1 MVLFPTANCRSILT
15 SNTLCSTNLRT
26 PSPQSPPRS
35 SVQKEGKIE
44 TKQLGEAWP
53 KKTGR
58 QIMVKGGHHE
68 ERHAF
73 SKQHFT
79 TWAQTIQTFP
89 WSFPTQNPP
98 CATTF
103 EEKKLR
109 LPRASGLCL
118 SPEYV
123 HRWGSTAAT
132 VICHFVSDASSLAS
146 FLALQVPLK
155 YLLYLLCARLSK
167 KSVNMCSYPG
177 IFPKP
182 AQLNKSR
189 KYHQEI
195 LF

>member
-58 QIMVKGGHHE
+58 QIMMKGGHHE
-68 ERHAF
+68 EGMHSVNNILLHGHRP
-73 SKQHFT
+73 SKHFLGYSYSGSSMYHHFWRNT
-79 TWAQTIQTFP
+79 LQLAYVSGICTLVGKHSCHRYMPFCQW
-89 WSFPTQNPP
+89 
-98 CATTF
+98 
-103 EEKKLR
+103 R
-109 LPRASGLCL
+109 LFANS
-118 SPEYV
+118 
-123 HRWGSTAAT
+123 
-132 VICHFVSDASSLAS
+132 
-146 FLALQVPLK
+146 LALQVPRK

-182 AQLNKSR
+182 VQLNKSR

>member
-79 TWAQTIQTFP
+79 TWAQAIQTFP
-89 WSFPTQNPP
+89 RSFPTQNPP

-103 EEKKLR
+103 EETNCDFLEPPAYACLR
-109 LPRASGLCL
+109 NMYIGGGAQLPPLYAILSVTPLRSQASLRFR
-118 SPEYV
+118 S
-123 HRWGSTAAT
+123 
-132 VICHFVSDASSLAS
+132 
-146 FLALQVPLK
+146 
-155 YLLYLLCARLSK
+155 RLSTFCTCFAQD
-167 KSVNMCSYPG
+167 SVR
-177 IFPKP
+177 
-182 AQLNKSR
+182 SR
-189 KYHQEI
+189 
-195 LF
+195 